1 MNAPPTLLYHRFR
14 AFHQLG
20 SLVGG
25 LCGGIVSDLLF
36 KGRRGPIMVLF
47 SAITVPFAMAAT
59 QPLGTGPV
67 DMNTLRLIYFM
78 LGFFSFAP
86 HMLIGLTARELT
98 PRKLH
103 SSAGCFAKAAGQL
116 GGAFAGYPLTAL
128 AAHYGWG
135 SVTWAFVVSG
145 VLAAASFLPLWNM
158 GAPSQLKKRE

>member
-1 MNAPPTLLYHRFR
+1 M
-14 AFHQLG
+14 
-20 SLVGG
+20 GG

-67 DMNTLRLIYFM
+67 DMNILRLIYFM

-98 PRKLH
+98 PRKLV
-103 SSAGCFAKAAGQL
+103 SQASNRASRLLQIPTAAQ
-116 GGAFAGYPLTAL
+116 FQQ
-128 AAHYGWG
+128 
-135 SVTWAFVVSG
+135 G
-145 VLAAASFLPLWNM
+145 VGNGNF
-158 GAPSQLKKRE
+158 KRFFS